1 MCRAGGGR
9 WSSSQ
14 PASTVRHEVHVAS
27 LLGGALTQPLSG
39 FDQREEER
47 GGVVSFNYDC
57 YDSKGGASLSKV
69 QFKFIHMFTRKYIRK
84 FEATNLLFNTF

>member
-57 YDSKGGASLSKV
+57 YDSKGGASKFNSNSFIYLHVNNRKV
-69 QFKFIHMFTRKYIRK
+69 
-84 FEATNLLFNTF
+84 